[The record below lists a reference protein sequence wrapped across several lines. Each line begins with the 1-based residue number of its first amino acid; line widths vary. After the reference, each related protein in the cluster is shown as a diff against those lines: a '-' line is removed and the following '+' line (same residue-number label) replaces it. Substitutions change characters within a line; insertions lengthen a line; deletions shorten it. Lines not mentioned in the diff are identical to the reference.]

1 MHAIRRLYRHETE
14 VGMLNQH
21 KMEDIDTT
29 DILKDKEKKETVLA
43 MLEKARLF
51 HEKYLLRCNSTDLEN
66 AVNYYIQAIKQNPQ
80 IPETYYRLASL
91 MFENGQISLD
101 SAIEQCKMAV
111 DIDPKNTN
119 AHLYTGY
126 FLKLAR
132 DFDEAEKEFKD
143 AIKINPINSA
153 RARLILAT
161 MLYEKI
167 NKVKPSFVD
176 FVRMVYYAFSGCLT
190 VLWDIAS
197 LKMMYKNISDDA
209 LVFMYKTYGGFLE
222 KIKNSSLAVA
232 TYDVAAENTGRDEY
246 FYNRIGDICI
256 KEHAPEIALDA
267 YKKVLESNPYDRDA
281 LVKIATLIQTH
292 FPDDCD
298 DAIDCYTKL
307 LELEPE
313 NDKIYYE
320 LGHLYLQ
327 KNQSLPAVNAFTIAL
342 EKDEENPFY
351 HNSLAFALVQ
361 LEQYDDA
368 IEHYQKAININPDP
382 YWTSIVCQALGSVYS
397 EIKNNPE
404 AAVVLFQTAAVLNPE
419 SEESHLAMGDTYFSI
434 EDYDNAIK
442 AYCDAIKINPEN
454 AKAYCKCGMALWE
467 KDYTEEAIVAYHKA
481 IALNPEYAI
490 AYNNLGV
497 IYLDDIGN
505 VNEAVELFTKAINNN
520 ASYTLAYFNLGRA
533 YAVLGENTKAA
544 KYLQQSLDL
553 NVVTQDLDE
562 EDVLYRLHKLFEV

>member
-1 MHAIRRLYRHETE
+1 MIE
-14 VGMLNQH
+14 QH
-21 KMEDIDTT
+21 KMDNTGDIENIDDLKNRK
-29 DILKDKEKKETVLA
+29 DIAIKT
-43 MLEKARLF
+43 LEKARIY
-51 HEKYLLRCNSTDLEN
+51 HEKYLLRCNSSDLEN
-66 AVNYYIQAIKQNPQ
+66 AVNYYIQTIKQNPE
-80 IPETYYRLASL
+80 IPETYYRLACL

-101 SAIEQCKMAV
+101 SAIEQCKVAV
-111 DIDPKNTN
+111 DIDPDNTN

-132 DFDEAEKEFKD
+132 DFDAAEKEFKS
-143 AIKINPINSA
+143 AIKINPLNAA
-153 RARLILAT
+153 RPRIILAA

-167 NKVKPSFVD
+167 NKVKPAFTD
-176 FVRMVYYAFSGCLT
+176 FLRMVYYACSGCLSF
-190 VLWDIAS
+190 LWDFAS

-209 LVFMYKTYGGFLE
+209 MVFMYKTYGGFLE
-222 KIKNSSLAVA
+222 KIKNSSMAVA
-232 TYDVAAENTGRDEY
+232 TYDIAAENTGRDEY

-256 KEHAPEIALDA
+256 KEHAPEIALEA
-267 YKKVLESNPYDRDA
+267 YKKVLESNPYDRTA
-281 LVKIATLIQTH
+281 LIKLATLIQTH
-292 FPDDCD
+292 FPDNHDE
-298 DAIDCYTKL
+298 AIDCYTKL
-307 LELEPE
+307 LEIEPD
-313 NDKIYYE
+313 NDKVYYE

-327 KNQSLPAVNAFTIAL
+327 KNESLPAVNAFSMAL

-351 HNSLAFALVQ
+351 HNSMAFALVQ

-382 YWTSIVCQALGSVYS
+382 YWTSIVCQALGSVYM

-404 AAVVLFQTAAVLNPE
+404 AAIVLYQTAAVLNPD
-419 SEESHLAMGDTYFSI
+419 SEESQIAIGDTYFSI

-481 IALNPEYAI
+481 INLNPEYSI

-505 VNEAVELFTKAINNN
+505 TNEAIGLFDKAVLTNSNY
-520 ASYTLAYFNLGRA
+520 ALAYFNLGRA
-533 YAVLGENTKAA
+533 YAILGENTKAA
-544 KYLQQSLDL
+544 KYFQQSLDL
-553 NVVTQDLDE
+553 NSLTNELDE
-562 EDVLYRLHKLFEV
+562 EDILYRLHKLFEV